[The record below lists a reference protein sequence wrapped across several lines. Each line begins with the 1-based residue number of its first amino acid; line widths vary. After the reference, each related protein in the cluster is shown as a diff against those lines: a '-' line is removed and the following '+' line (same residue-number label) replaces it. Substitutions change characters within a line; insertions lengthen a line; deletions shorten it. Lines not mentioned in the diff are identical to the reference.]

1 MWFSLRLAHS
11 LASSIDYASFTL
23 CKDMPRAR
31 TRMEAAVTDGHNWVL
46 RATGIYFHSS
56 GDEKFTVH
64 GSVVFVPSS
73 DGRGEVFP
81 PFLPSWGSGWSGPMN
96 SYFQPLPFTWPPD
109 LYVSLN
115 LSCQTP
121 VLDFVKDRLPLPL
134 STFFDNFVSPSKW
147 D

>member
-1 MWFSLRLAHS
+1 
-11 LASSIDYASFTL
+11 
-23 CKDMPRAR
+23 
-31 TRMEAAVTDGHNWVL
+31 MEAAVTDGHNWVL

-121 VLDFVKDRLPLPL
+121 VLDFVKDRLENIIPWEAEAGGHDLDDSLGFCLALHPVAVVKL
-134 STFFDNFVSPSKW
+134 
-147 D
+147 